1 MSCRCFVCNKKLP
14 LSAEIGSKCK
24 CGQTYCA
31 GHLINHTCEYNHF
44 EKNKEQLKDRVIK
57 VVPVKLQT

>member
-1 MSCRCFVCNKKLP
+1 MRPSVAR
-14 LSAEIGSKCK
+14 EIYLFLVLGFGNYEPTNTS
-24 CGQTYCA
+24 T
-31 GHLINHTCEYNHF
+31 GHLMNHTCEYNHF